1 MRELNLSIY
10 TGSGA
15 KEGENKVT
23 MTASFDNHEQAV
35 RFHEG
40 IAKLCRD
47 ASAAQRPTV
56 SQLIPKMIGR

>member
-10 TGSGA
+10 TGDKGD
-15 KEGENKVT
+15 NKVT

-40 IAKLCRD
+40 VARLCRD
-47 ASAAQRPTV
+47 ASAAQKTAV
-56 SQLIPKMIGR
+56 TLIPKLLGR